1 MFKLMKFDQDAMVDS
16 RSRTAENERGG
27 GTDRKMCSQTL
38 RNKYMKTHCQT
49 DFGGICSA
57 QARHLIKYT

>member
-27 GTDRKMCSQTL
+27 HWSKDVFSDTQK
-38 RNKYMKTHCQT
+38 
-49 DFGGICSA
+49 
-57 QARHLIKYT
+57 